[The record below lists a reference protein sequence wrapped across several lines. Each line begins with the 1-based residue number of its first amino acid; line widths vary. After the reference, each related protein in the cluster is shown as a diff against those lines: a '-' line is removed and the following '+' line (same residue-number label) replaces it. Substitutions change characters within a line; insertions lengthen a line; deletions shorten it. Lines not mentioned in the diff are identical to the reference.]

1 MNLAE
6 FKSKSTNLL
15 ISRGILPAIHDA
27 SERFAGDFLAY
38 GWLFHCE
45 HGDGL
50 EMFDLLTDDNNLNDG
65 TKFDTNFSGNLQDLI
80 VEPLLK
86 NKTFSN
92 ILSVL
97 LNNKA
102 KGVGVGELI
111 LPLLIKGWRF
121 SNESDG
127 LLNGTKR
134 EIKNNGA
141 SLKPVATG
149 VTEKGIID
157 QLNKKYFNGV
167 RPGQKKTH
175 AIHARYIASLEEN
188 TRSEVYQ
195 KYFEELYPSQNVTE
209 LAKAL
214 LDNIQSVDEY
224 NSILGKTILGWYQ
237 KVDGWNSI
245 VIIDPD
251 TMDIVNVSDVDSINT
266 EDGIKLSFRS
276 VMARGNDT
284 QAVPHGYVNVSM
296 TKTKTKTNKKFK
308 QLVETKKT
316 TEELVAEQEEKQQA
330 IQADNTFL
338 SFLQN
343 ETDPLTLVWRKIDRD
358 DRVDARDEIVS
369 MIQDGFNKSEIVE
382 VLKQYYL
389 N

>member
-38 GWLFHCE
+38 GWLFHSE
-45 HGDGL
+45 YGDGS
-50 EMFDLLTDDNNLNDG
+50 EMFELLTDDNNLNDG
-65 TKFDTNFSGNLQDLI
+65 TKFDTNFSGNLQELI

-86 NKTFSN
+86 NKTFSS

-157 QLNKKYFNGV
+157 HLNKKYFNGV

-175 AIHARYIASLEEN
+175 AIHAKYISSLEE
-188 TRSEVYQ
+188 SKQIEVYQ
-195 KYFEELYPSQNVTE
+195 KYFEELYPGQEITE
-209 LAKAL
+209 LAKDL
-214 LDNIQSVDEY
+214 LANIQSVDEY

-251 TMDIVNVSDVDSINT
+251 TMDIVNVSDVNSINT
-266 EDGIKLSFRS
+266 EGGIKLSFRS

-284 QAVPHGYVNVSM
+284 QAVPDGYVNVSM
-296 TKTKTKTNKKFK
+296 TKNKTNKKFK
-308 QLVETKKT
+308 QLFETKKT
-316 TEELVAEQEEKQQA
+316 SEELAAEQAEKEQA
-330 IQADNTFL
+330 IRADSTFL

-343 ETDPLTLVWRKIDRD
+343 ETDPLTLVWRKIDKG